1 MVERRQGSG
10 FERIVTENKLMT
22 VIVLLPFLKI
32 FELVRFCRLNK
43 ACYHMMQAIVNFRV
57 LFETWGLNLTR
68 TQWEATLISASIA
81 LQVAAKYLMLK
92 SISKSQIIM
101 GKEPMKYEYSTVSIP
116 NMLEIGNKSVHELR
130 SLIITEMKWSSLFGL
145 WSLGFTLNNRQTC
158 KSGIASFN
166 DSHSFNPTKKITRV
180 ETIFFIDNPEFCDVS
195 YQINLYHHKERLV

>member
-1 MVERRQGSG
+1 
-10 FERIVTENKLMT
+10 MT

-145 WSLGFTLNNRQTC
+145 WSLGFTLNNGQSCRAGRNPDPDRLGLDPY
-158 KSGIASFN
+158 KFAH
-166 DSHSFNPTKKITRV
+166 SHTFDPTKKITKI
-180 ETIFFIDNPEFCDVS
+180 ECGIGQSEYSIDRISF
-195 YQINLYHHKERLV
+195 YHQKRTLHQFGHLSMLII